1 MPVHSTIDEVIA
13 HMKINLGSAETLT
26 RGLSRQQFNWRP
38 EPGRWSVAECIGHLN
53 LINGA
58 DLKTLE
64 AAVDAAREKGL
75 TGEGPFQYGFVSRKF
90 VNTMEPPI
98 TKKFK
103 APKQYVPPPDADIE
117 GTIAEYRRISNEL
130 IRVAQKARGLDLR
143 KVKTG
148 LSGVPIV
155 KMPLGARLSL
165 LATHDTRHLWQADQV
180 LKSARA
186 AAAGA

>member
-1 MPVHSTIDEVIA
+1 
-13 HMKINLGSAETLT
+13 
-26 RGLSRQQFNWRP
+26 
-38 EPGRWSVAECIGHLN
+38 
-53 LINGA
+53 
-58 DLKTLE
+58 
-64 AAVDAAREKGL
+64 
-75 TGEGPFQYGFVSRKF
+75 
-90 VNTMEPPI
+90 MEPPI

>member
-26 RGLSRQQFNWRP
+26 RGLSRQQFNWRS

-75 TGEGPFQYGFVSRKF
+75 TGEVRFNTALSRA
-90 VNTMEPPI
+90 N
-98 TKKFK
+98 
-103 APKQYVPPPDADIE
+103 
-117 GTIAEYRRISNEL
+117 L
-130 IRVAQKARGLDLR
+130 
-143 KVKTG
+143 
-148 LSGVPIV
+148 
-155 KMPLGARLSL
+155 
-165 LATHDTRHLWQADQV
+165 
-180 LKSARA
+180 
-186 AAAGA
+186 